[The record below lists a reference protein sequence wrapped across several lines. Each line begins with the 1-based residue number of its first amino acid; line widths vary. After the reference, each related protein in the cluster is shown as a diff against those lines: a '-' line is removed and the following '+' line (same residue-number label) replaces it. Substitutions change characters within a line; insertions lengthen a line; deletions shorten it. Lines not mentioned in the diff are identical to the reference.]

1 MEYILIRNEK
11 DKYSKWVVNDYDEKR
26 KCFHI
31 ALNDDKS
38 IISTIGENKIEQ
50 REDGKY
56 YSDIVKPI
64 KEKFNF
70 AFTSFGS
77 IKI

>member
-1 MEYILIRNEK
+1 MENILIRNEK
-11 DKYSKWVVNDYDEKR
+11 GIYSKWLVTDYDEER
-26 KCFHI
+26 NCFHI

-38 IISTIGENKIEQ
+38 IISTISKNKIVQKEN
-50 REDGKY
+50 GKY
-56 YSDIVKPI
+56 YSDVEKSI
-64 KEKFNF
+64 KEKYNF